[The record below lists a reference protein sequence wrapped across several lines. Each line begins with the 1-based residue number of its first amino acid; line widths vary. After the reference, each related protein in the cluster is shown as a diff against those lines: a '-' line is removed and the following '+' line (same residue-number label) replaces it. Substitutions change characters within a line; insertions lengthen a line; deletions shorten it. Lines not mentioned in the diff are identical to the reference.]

1 MGRLNRLVG
10 SIRPRMWKR
19 LRQAAPPVRQAAPS
33 KMRTPG
39 RDADPSEIFRD
50 EERATG
56 GQERATGGEDETR
69 RWDWF
74 EGDIREV
81 FSRLKSSPAD
91 GLSEQAWQDARRIH
105 GPNQLSLSQGEHW
118 LVRFLAQ
125 FRSPLLLLLL
135 LTSVVSLAFSG
146 WVDALVIFA
155 VVFLNG
161 VVGFLQEHRAGKAI
175 DALGAMVQT
184 YAVVLR
190 GGARRRLPA
199 EQIVPGDV
207 VLLEAGDRVPA
218 DIRLFDSQRVFVDQS
233 ALTGESTP
241 VPKNHLS
248 EGDPEFSA
256 ATDDGPSAVRGA
268 SDAAPHAVF
277 AGTLMTSGRGKGV
290 VVRTGDA
297 TEIGR
302 IAGLVS
308 SCSERT
314 TPMIRK
320 IEQASRIALWVILA
334 MALLSFLVGV
344 VRGLPASEMFTAAV
358 ALAVGAIP
366 EGLPAALTIVLAIG
380 VGRMAARRVIVRN
393 LPAVEAL
400 GSTTVICSDK
410 TGTFTE
416 NQMTVRQVYAG
427 GCIFGVTGTGYD
439 PAGRIYAD
447 GAPLG
452 TVRGALRECFLAGAL
467 CNDAFLVREGGR
479 WGALGD
485 PTEVALI
492 VSAEKAGLVHAHVQE
507 WHPRLDVIPFESTH
521 QYMATLHGGDGMRM
535 VYKKGAV
542 ERIVARCVNELD
554 SGGGIVPL
562 RAHQIHEVAERMAA
576 EGLRVIALAR
586 LEVAEHCGRVDHSA
600 VASGLTF
607 LGLQAMADPPRK
619 EVAMAVRRCRMAG
632 IAVKMITGDHVLTA
646 VSIAKRVGLC
656 RGRQP
661 RVVSGREMD
670 DMAPEQLCEAVL
682 GADIFARVSP
692 AQKYMIVGALQRSGE
707 VVAMTGDGVNDAP
720 ALRRAD
726 IGIAMG
732 LSGTDVAKCAADM
745 VLTDDNFAS
754 IEVAV
759 EEGRHIFDNLTKFLV
774 WTVPTNAGE
783 ALVIFCAVVFG
794 VALPA
799 LPVQMLWVNL
809 ATTMFLGLTLVWEP
823 RERDLMRRQPRDPS
837 MGIVGRMLVI
847 KSAVVTLLVL
857 GCAFGL
863 FLWEVRIGSTL
874 SVARTV
880 AVNAVVVFEIFYL
893 FSCRSLSSPAW
904 SCGFGKNRKLLLGVL
919 LMGVAQALFTYQPW
933 MNRVFQSAPLDWEA
947 WARLLAVVVVAFAV
961 VEVQKAF
968 SKGDARPGPAA

>member
-1 MGRLNRLVG
+1 MGRLHRLVG
-10 SIRPRMWKR
+10 SIRPGLRDR
-19 LRQAAPPVRQAAPS
+19 LRQVELPEIR
-33 KMRTPG
+33 KWG
-39 RDADPSEIFRD
+39 RGFFASRFSRD
-50 EERATG
+50 DRASGVEG
-56 GQERATGGEDETR
+56 GSSG
-69 RWDWF
+69 WDWF
-74 EGDIREV
+74 EADMHEV
-81 FSRLKSSPAD
+81 FSRLHSDPVR
-91 GLSEQAWQDARRIH
+91 GLSEQAAEQARQIH
-105 GPNQLSLSQGEHW
+105 GLNQLSLSRGAHW
-118 LVRFLAQ
+118 LVRFISQ
-125 FRSPLLLLLL
+125 FKSPLMLLLL

-161 VVGFLQEHRAGKAI
+161 VVGFLQEHRAGRAI
-175 DALGAMVQT
+175 DKLGDMVQT

-190 GGARRRLPA
+190 EGLRRRLPA

-218 DIRLFDSQRVFVDQS
+218 DIRLFDSQRIFVDQS
-233 ALTGESTP
+233 ALTGESAP
-241 VPKNHLS
+241 VSKNHQHADGVTFDSRDAS
-248 EGDPEFSA
+248 ESQVPGAVRATSA
-256 ATDDGPSAVRGA
+256 ACHDSKHV
-268 SDAAPHAVF
+268 VF

-290 VVRTGDA
+290 VVRTGDQ

-302 IAGLVS
+302 IANLMS
-308 SCSERT
+308 SCAERA

-320 IEQASRIALWVILA
+320 IEQASRVALWVILA
-334 MALLSFLVGV
+334 MALFCFVVGV
-344 VRGLPASEMFTAAV
+344 IRGLPANEMFTAAV

-380 VGRMAARRVIVRN
+380 VSRMASRRVIVRN

-416 NQMTVRQVYAG
+416 NQMTVRQVYSG
-427 GCIFGVTGTGYD
+427 GSVFGVTGTGYD

-452 TVRGALRECFLAGAL
+452 AVRGALRECLLAGAL
-467 CNDAFLVREGGR
+467 CNDAFLVRDGGR

-492 VSAEKAGLVHAHVQE
+492 VSAEKAGLVHAQLQE
-507 WHPRLDVIPFESTH
+507 WHPRLDVIPFESAH

-554 SGGGIVPL
+554 SSGALVAL
-562 RAHQIHEVAERMAA
+562 RAQQIHEVAERMAA

-586 LEVAEHCGRVDHSA
+586 LEVAEHCGKVDHSA

-619 EVAMAVRRCRMAG
+619 EVAMAVRRCRVAG

-670 DMAPEQLCEAVL
+670 DMAAEQLCDAVRE
-682 GADIFARVSP
+682 ADIFARVSP

-732 LSGTDVAKCAADM
+732 VSGTDVAKCAADM

-809 ATTMFLGLTLVWEP
+809 ATTMLLGLTLVWEP
-823 RERDLMRRQPRDPS
+823 RECDLMRRPPRAPS
-837 MGIVGRMLVI
+837 MGLMGKMLLI

-863 FLWEVRIGSTL
+863 FLWEVGNGSTL

-880 AVNAVVVFEIFYL
+880 AVNAIVVFEIFYL
-893 FSCRSLSSPAW
+893 FSCRSLGVPAW
-904 SCGFGKNRKLLLGVL
+904 STGFGKNPKLLLGVL
-919 LMGVAQALFTYQPW
+919 LMGAAQALFTYHPW
-933 MNRVFQSAPLDWEA
+933 MNRVFQSSPMDWMA
-947 WARLLAVVVVAFAV
+947 WGRVSAVVAFAFLV
-961 VEVQKAF
+961 VEIQKAC
-968 SKGDARPGPAA
+968 SRGGAEPEGEAREMR